1 MAWGARLALWF
12 SMKAKGVEAKVKGV
26 EAKAKGVK
34 GVEVRALFLSGLSLG
49 RTVGAGPELQ
59 KMFVSVDM
67 SVCV

>member
-12 SMKAKGVEAKVKGV
+12 SMKAKGVEAKGVEAKVKGV
-26 EAKAKGVK
+26 E